1 MHVVHACHRYFPV
14 PGGSERI
21 AQVLAEGAVR
31 RGHQVTLITQAE
43 PGSPAR
49 ETIGGVDVVRLPVR
63 VHAGVRFP
71 VGYHAAL
78 RATRGDVFHLHG
90 NRIWC
95 ADFYLPF
102 ARRFD
107 WPQLGTGHG
116 FYQYEN
122 DPKPWDRWYFERYF
136 PWLLSG
142 LDLYACDT
150 EHERR
155 QLLGWGVPEGRLARL
170 PLGIPLGEF
179 SGGAEGSDA
188 TRSTWGFRA
197 TNVAV
202 YAGGFFPN
210 KRVDRLIDA
219 VAGTRGAW
227 ALVAIGRDL
236 PGTPYDA
243 AACAERAKR
252 ADIEYRATGPLARSE
267 VVNAIRASDA
277 IVLGSAY
284 EGFGVTLAEAL
295 AAGKPF
301 VAFPA
306 GAAPEMAAVGGGE
319 VVPTVAAFT
328 EALGRLADPVERA
341 RRGRL
346 ARAAAP
352 DWSEEAMLDR
362 YLAAYDKVIAARRG
376 ASS

>member
-1 MHVVHACHRYFPV
+1 
-14 PGGSERI
+14 

-31 RGHQVTLITQAE
+31 RGHRVTMITQAE
-43 PGSPAR
+43 PGVPDR
-49 ETIGGVDVVRLPVR
+49 EVVGGVEVVRLPIR
-63 VHAGVRFP
+63 LRGGIRFP
-71 VGYHAAL
+71 TGYHAAL

-102 ARRFD
+102 ARRFG
-107 WPQLGTGHG
+107 WAQLGTGHG

-136 PWLLSG
+136 PWALSG
-142 LDLYACDT
+142 LDVYACDT

-155 QLLGWGVPEGRLARL
+155 QLLGWGVPESRLRRL

-179 SGGAEGSDA
+179 SGGNRSISDPRA
-188 TRSTWGFRA
+188 PWGFRA
-197 TNVAV
+197 PHVAV
-202 YAGGFFPN
+202 YVGGFFPN

-219 VAGTRGAW
+219 VAGTHGQW
-227 ALVAIGRDL
+227 ALLAIGRDL
-236 PGTPYDA
+236 PGTAFDSA
-243 AACAERAKR
+243 SCAERARR
-252 ADIEYRATGPLARSE
+252 AGIEYRATGPRPRPE
-267 VVNAIRASDA
+267 VVAAIRAADA
-277 IVLGSAY
+277 IVLGSSY

-306 GAAPEMAAVGGGE
+306 GAAPEIAASGGGE
-319 VVPTVAAFT
+319 VVSTVAGFT
-328 EALGRLADPVERA
+328 SALDRLNDPAERA
-341 RRGRL
+341 RRGAA

-352 DWSEEAMLDR
+352 EWSDETMLDR
-362 YLAAYDKVIAARRG
+362 YLSVYEQLVAARRG
-376 ASS
+376 AAGYPIG